1 MMARTVSSSRGCA
14 GRHESGGVKQAMDK
28 RPQNGDTWTKSMPE
42 TWLETLMRF
51 TPASIALAVVLT
63 TVSSVGLSQR
73 PDAQIEPRSIEWQK
87 AGAAAFAAGNLNG
100 ATDALES
107 ALAVDPRNRAAYVD
121 LAQVARAQGLQGKA
135 IRLYKEAL
143 LLDPTDVTALAGQGE
158 AMVEKGALAKAK
170 EVLAKAQSLC
180 KGDCAPVGKLAAAIQ
195 KGPPAVAL
203 TAKDAVPT
211 APKAVPTE
219 TP

>member
-1 MMARTVSSSRGCA
+1 
-14 GRHESGGVKQAMDK
+14 
-28 RPQNGDTWTKSMPE
+28 
-42 TWLETLMRF
+42 MRF
-51 TPASIALAVVLT
+51 TPASIALAIVLT

-87 AGAAAFAAGNLNG
+87 AGAAAFAAGNLSG

-107 ALAVDPRNRAAYVD
+107 ALAVDPRNRAAYID

-143 LLDPTDVTALAGQGE
+143 LLDPTDVVALAGQGE

-170 EVLAKAQSLC
+170 EVLTKAQTLC
-180 KGDCAPVGKLAAAIQ
+180 KGECAPVSQLAAAIQ

-211 APKAVPTE
+211 APKTVPTE

>member
-1 MMARTVSSSRGCA
+1 MMAPTVSSLRACA
-14 GRHESGGVKQAMDK
+14 GRYESGGVKQAMDK
-28 RPQNGDTWTKSMPE
+28 RPQNRDTWTKSAPE

-51 TPASIALAVVLT
+51 TPASIALAAVLT
-63 TVSSVGLSQR
+63 TVSSVGLTQR

-87 AGAAAFAAGNLNG
+87 AGAAAFAAGNLSG

-143 LLDPTDVTALAGQGE
+143 LLDPTDLTALAGQGE

-180 KGDCAPVGKLAAAIQ
+180 KADCAPVNKLAATIQ

-211 APKAVPTE
+211 TPKTVPTE